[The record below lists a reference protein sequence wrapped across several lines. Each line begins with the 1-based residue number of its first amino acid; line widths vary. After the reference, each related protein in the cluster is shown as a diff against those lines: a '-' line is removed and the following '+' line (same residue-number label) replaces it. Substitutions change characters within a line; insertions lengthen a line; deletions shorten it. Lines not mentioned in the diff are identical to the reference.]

1 MSPELREQVPLYLA
15 GAAAATT
22 VVSIAAFEALLGLA
36 LLSLLV
42 TRAQWRWP
50 PVTPPFCLWVAG
62 GLGLAFAFGVG
73 GARFPQIKKVFIYA
87 SLFLVFPPCPNGV
100 HSRVVWWGGGPGG
113 A

>member
-50 PVTPPFCLWVAG
+50 PVTLPVCLWLAG
-62 GLGLAFAFGVG
+62 ALGLGLAFGGVRG
-73 GARFPQIKKVFIYA
+73 GVAPSKKF
-87 SLFLVFPPCPNGV
+87 LNLPGPFLVVTPFLQVDPKP
-100 HSRVVWWGGGPGG
+100 
-113 A
+113 